1 LAESLLELKKKIASI
16 QKTGQITEAM
26 RMVSGVKLNRTE
38 KLDQEYTIYNDKV
51 RATVSHLMSSQIVK
65 QLGKETKEYN
75 EFGGSASI
83 DYSNFFDLGTLASLV
98 QPRKKIKSTGYLVI
112 SGDRGLVGSYNSQ
125 VIKNMMSI
133 FKDADAQDKDVKI
146 LAVGSVAAQFFKK
159 QNLNVVYEYSGV
171 SDVPTY
177 NEVRDIIQTAVKM
190 YLNGVYDELFVC
202 YTHHVNTLTS
212 AFRVESMLPISDIDI
227 NHKDTMPKDYIIEPD
242 VDSVL
247 KTVLP
252 QFAKSMIF
260 GAILDAKTAEHASS
274 MTAMQSASKNADDV
288 VSGLKTKL
296 NRARQAQITT
306 VSRHAQNQGGFG
318 CRLMDTHA

>member
-1 LAESLLELKKKIASI
+1 MAKSLLELKKKIASI

-51 RATVSHLMSSQIVK
+51 RATVSHLMSSQIVN
-65 QLGKETKEYN
+65 QLGKETNEYS
-75 EFGGSASI
+75 EFSGQSNI
-83 DYSNFFDLGTLASLV
+83 DYSSFFDLGTLASLV
-98 QPRKKIKSTGYLVI
+98 QPRKEIKSTGYLVI

-133 FKDADAQDKDVKI
+133 FKDADAQNKDVKI

-177 NEVRDIIQTAVKM
+177 NEVRDIVQTAVKM

-227 NHKDTMPKDYIIEPD
+227 NHKETMPKDYIIEPD
-242 VDSVL
+242 IDSVL

-274 MTAMQSASKNADDV
+274 MTAMQSASQNADDV

-306 VSRHAQNQGGFG
+306 EITEIIGGANA
-318 CRLMDTHA
+318 LE

>member
-1 LAESLLELKKKIASI
+1 MAESLLELKKKIASI

-51 RATVSHLMSSQIVK
+51 RATVSHLMSSQIVN
-65 QLGKETKEYN
+65 QLGKETNEYS
-75 EFGGSASI
+75 EFGSQSNI
-83 DYSNFFDLGTLASLV
+83 DYSSFFYFGTLVSLV
-98 QPRKKIKSTGYLVI
+98 QPRKEIKSTGYLVI

-133 FKDADAQDKDVKI
+133 FKDADAQNKDVKI

-177 NEVRDIIQTAVKM
+177 NEVRDIVQTAVKM

-227 NHKDTMPKDYIIEPD
+227 NHKETMPKDYIIEPD
-242 VDSVL
+242 IDSVL

-274 MTAMQSASKNADDV
+274 MTAMQSASQNADDV

-306 VSRHAQNQGGFG
+306 EITEIIGGANA
-318 CRLMDTHA
+318 LE

>member
-1 LAESLLELKKKIASI
+1 MAESLLELKKKIASI

-51 RATVSHLMSSQIVK
+51 RATVSHLMSSQIVN
-65 QLGKETKEYN
+65 QLGKETNEYS
-75 EFGGSASI
+75 EFGSQSNI
-83 DYSNFFDLGTLASLV
+83 DYSSFFDLGTLASLV
-98 QPRKKIKSTGYLVI
+98 QPRKEIKSTGYLVI

-133 FKDADAQDKDVKI
+133 FKDADAQNKDVKI

-177 NEVRDIIQTAVKM
+177 NEVRDIVQTAVKM

-227 NHKDTMPKDYIIEPD
+227 NHKETMPKDYIIEPD
-242 VDSVL
+242 IDSVL

-274 MTAMQSASKNADDV
+274 MTAMQSASQNADDV

-306 VSRHAQNQGGFG
+306 EITEIIGGANA
-318 CRLMDTHA
+318 LE

>member
-1 LAESLLELKKKIASI
+1 MAESLLELKKKIASI

-51 RATVSHLMSSQIVK
+51 RATVSHLMSSQIVN
-65 QLGKETKEYN
+65 QLGKETNEYS
-75 EFGGSASI
+75 EFGGQSNI
-83 DYSNFFDLGTLASLV
+83 DYSSFFDLGTLASLV
-98 QPRKKIKSTGYLVI
+98 QPRKEIKSTGYLVI

-133 FKDADAQDKDVKI
+133 FKDADAQNKDVKI
-146 LAVGSVAAQFFKK
+146 LAVGSVAAQFVKK

-177 NEVRDIIQTAVKM
+177 NEVRDIVQTAVKM

-227 NHKDTMPKDYIIEPD
+227 NHKETMPKDYIIEPD
-242 VDSVL
+242 IDSVL

-274 MTAMQSASKNADDV
+274 MTAMQSASQNADDV

-306 VSRHAQNQGGFG
+306 EITEIIGGANA
-318 CRLMDTHA
+318 LE

>member
-1 LAESLLELKKKIASI
+1 MAESLLELKKKIASI

-51 RATVSHLMSSQIVK
+51 RATVSHLMSSQIVN
-65 QLGKETKEYN
+65 QLGKETNEYS
-75 EFGGSASI
+75 EFGGQSNI
-83 DYSNFFDLGTLASLV
+83 DYSSFFDLGTLASLV
-98 QPRKKIKSTGYLVI
+98 QPRNEIKSTGYLVI

-133 FKDADAQDKDVKI
+133 FKDADAQNKDVKI

-177 NEVRDIIQTAVKM
+177 NEVRDIVQTAVKM

-227 NHKDTMPKDYIIEPD
+227 NHKETMPKDYIIEPD
-242 VDSVL
+242 IDSVL

-274 MTAMQSASKNADDV
+274 MTAMQSASQNADDV

-306 VSRHAQNQGGFG
+306 EITEIFGGANA
-318 CRLMDTHA
+318 LE

>member
-1 LAESLLELKKKIASI
+1 MAESLLELKKKIASI

-133 FKDADAQDKDVKI
+133 FKDADAQNKDVKI

-177 NEVRDIIQTAVKM
+177 NEVRDIIQTAVKL

-242 VDSVL
+242 IDSVL

-288 VSGLKTKL
+288 VFGLKTKL

-306 VSRHAQNQGGFG
+306 EITEIIGGANA
-318 CRLMDTHA
+318 LE

>member
-1 LAESLLELKKKIASI
+1 MAESLLELKKKIASI

-51 RATVSHLMSSQIVK
+51 RATVSHLMSSQIVN
-65 QLGKETKEYN
+65 QLGKETNEYS
-75 EFGGSASI
+75 EFSGQSNI
-83 DYSNFFDLGTLASLV
+83 DYSSFFDLGTLASLV
-98 QPRKKIKSTGYLVI
+98 QPRKEIKSTGYLVI

-133 FKDADAQDKDVKI
+133 FKDADAQNKDVKI

-177 NEVRDIIQTAVKM
+177 NEVRDIVQTAVKM

-227 NHKDTMPKDYIIEPD
+227 NHKETMPKDYIIEPD
-242 VDSVL
+242 IDSVL

-274 MTAMQSASKNADDV
+274 MTAMRSASQNADDV
-288 VSGLKTKL
+288 VSGLKAKL

-306 VSRHAQNQGGFG
+306 EITEIIGGANA
-318 CRLMDTHA
+318 LE

>member
-1 LAESLLELKKKIASI
+1 MAESLLELKKKIASI

-75 EFGGSASI
+75 EFGGSTSI

-177 NEVRDIIQTAVKM
+177 NEVRDIVQTAVKM

-306 VSRHAQNQGGFG
+306 EITEIIGGANA
-318 CRLMDTHA
+318 LE

>member
-1 LAESLLELKKKIASI
+1 MAESLLELKKKIASI

-51 RATVSHLMSSQIVK
+51 RATVSHLMSSQIVN
-65 QLGKETKEYN
+65 QLGKETNEYS
-75 EFGGSASI
+75 EFSGQSNI
-83 DYSNFFDLGTLASLV
+83 DYSSFFDLGTLASLV
-98 QPRKKIKSTGYLVI
+98 QPRKEIKSTGYLVI

-133 FKDADAQDKDVKI
+133 FKDADTQNKDVKI

-177 NEVRDIIQTAVKM
+177 NEVRDIVQTAVKM

-227 NHKDTMPKDYIIEPD
+227 NHKETMPKDYIIEPD
-242 VDSVL
+242 IDSVL

-274 MTAMQSASKNADDV
+274 MTAMQSASQNADDV

-306 VSRHAQNQGGFG
+306 EITEIIGGANA
-318 CRLMDTHA
+318 LE

>member
-1 LAESLLELKKKIASI
+1 MAESLLELKKKIASI

-51 RATVSHLMSSQIVK
+51 RATVSHLMSSQIVN
-65 QLGKETKEYN
+65 QLGKETNEYS
-75 EFGGSASI
+75 EFSGQSNI
-83 DYSNFFDLGTLASLV
+83 DYSSFFDLGTLASLV
-98 QPRKKIKSTGYLVI
+98 QPRKEIKSTGYLVI

-133 FKDADAQDKDVKI
+133 FKDADAQNKDVKI

-177 NEVRDIIQTAVKM
+177 NEVRDIVQTAVKM

-242 VDSVL
+242 IDSVL

-274 MTAMQSASKNADDV
+274 ITAMQSASQNADDV

-306 VSRHAQNQGGFG
+306 EITEIIGGANA
-318 CRLMDTHA
+318 LE

>member
-1 LAESLLELKKKIASI
+1 MAESLLELKKKIASI

-51 RATVSHLMSSQIVK
+51 RATVSHLMSSQIVN
-65 QLGKETKEYN
+65 QLGKETNEYS
-75 EFGGSASI
+75 EFSGQSNI
-83 DYSNFFDLGTLASLV
+83 DYSSFFDLGTLASLV
-98 QPRKKIKSTGYLVI
+98 QPRKEIKSTGYLVI
-112 SGDRGLVGSYNSQ
+112 SGDRGLVGSYHSQ

-133 FKDADAQDKDVKI
+133 FKDADAQNKDVKI

-177 NEVRDIIQTAVKM
+177 NEVRDIVQTAVKM

-227 NHKDTMPKDYIIEPD
+227 NHKETMPKDYIIEPD
-242 VDSVL
+242 IDSVL

-274 MTAMQSASKNADDV
+274 MTAMQSASQNADDV

-306 VSRHAQNQGGFG
+306 EITEIIGGANA
-318 CRLMDTHA
+318 LE

>member
-1 LAESLLELKKKIASI
+1 
-16 QKTGQITEAM
+16 
-26 RMVSGVKLNRTE
+26 MVSGVKLNRTE

-51 RATVSHLMSSQIVK
+51 RATVSHLMSSQIVN
-65 QLGKETKEYN
+65 QLGKETNEYS
-75 EFGGSASI
+75 EFSGQSNI
-83 DYSNFFDLGTLASLV
+83 DYSSFFDLGTLASLV
-98 QPRKKIKSTGYLVI
+98 QPRKEIKSTGYLVI

-133 FKDADAQDKDVKI
+133 FKDTDAQNKDVKI

-177 NEVRDIIQTAVKM
+177 NEVRDIVQTAVKM

-227 NHKDTMPKDYIIEPD
+227 NHKETMPKDYIIEPD
-242 VDSVL
+242 IDSVL

-274 MTAMQSASKNADDV
+274 MTAMQSASQNADDV

-306 VSRHAQNQGGFG
+306 EITEIIGGANA
-318 CRLMDTHA
+318 LE

>member
-1 LAESLLELKKKIASI
+1 MAESLLELKKKIASI

-98 QPRKKIKSTGYLVI
+98 QPRKIIKSTGYLVI

-133 FKDADAQDKDVKI
+133 FKDADAQNKDVKI

-177 NEVRDIIQTAVKM
+177 NEVRDIIQTAVKL

-242 VDSVL
+242 IDSVL

-306 VSRHAQNQGGFG
+306 EITEIIGGANA
-318 CRLMDTHA
+318 LE

>member
-1 LAESLLELKKKIASI
+1 MAESLLELKKKIASI

-51 RATVSHLMSSQIVK
+51 RATVSHLMSSQIVN
-65 QLGKETKEYN
+65 QLGKETNEYS
-75 EFGGSASI
+75 EFGGQSNI
-83 DYSNFFDLGTLASLV
+83 DYSSFFDLGTLASLV
-98 QPRKKIKSTGYLVI
+98 QPRKEIKSTGYLVI

-133 FKDADAQDKDVKI
+133 FKDADAQNKDVKI

-177 NEVRDIIQTAVKM
+177 NEVRDIVQTAVKM

-212 AFRVESMLPISDIDI
+212 AFRVESMLPISDTDI
-227 NHKDTMPKDYIIEPD
+227 NQKETMPKDYIIEPD
-242 VDSVL
+242 IDSVL

-274 MTAMQSASKNADDV
+274 MTAMQSASQNADDV

-306 VSRHAQNQGGFG
+306 EITEIIGGANA
-318 CRLMDTHA
+318 LE

>member
-1 LAESLLELKKKIASI
+1 MAESLLELKKKIASI

-83 DYSNFFDLGTLASLV
+83 DYSNFFDLGTRASLV

-306 VSRHAQNQGGFG
+306 EITEIIGGANA
-318 CRLMDTHA
+318 LE

>member
-1 LAESLLELKKKIASI
+1 MAESLLELKKKIASI

-125 VIKNMMSI
+125 LIKNMMSI

-306 VSRHAQNQGGFG
+306 EITEIIGGANA
-318 CRLMDTHA
+318 LE

>member
-1 LAESLLELKKKIASI
+1 MAESLLELKKKIASI

-51 RATVSHLMSSQIVK
+51 RATVSHLMSSQIVN
-65 QLGKETKEYN
+65 QLGKETNEYS
-75 EFGGSASI
+75 EFGGQSNI
-83 DYSNFFDLGTLASLV
+83 DYSSFFDLGTLASLV
-98 QPRKKIKSTGYLVI
+98 QPRKEIKSTGYLVI

-125 VIKNMMSI
+125 VIKNMMGI
-133 FKDADAQDKDVKI
+133 FKDADAQNKDVKI

-177 NEVRDIIQTAVKM
+177 NEVRDIVQTAVKM

-227 NHKDTMPKDYIIEPD
+227 NHKETMPKDYIIEPD
-242 VDSVL
+242 IDSVL

-274 MTAMQSASKNADDV
+274 MTAMQSASQNADDV
-288 VSGLKTKL
+288 VSGLKIKL

-306 VSRHAQNQGGFG
+306 EITEIIGGANA
-318 CRLMDTHA
+318 LE

>member
-1 LAESLLELKKKIASI
+1 
-16 QKTGQITEAM
+16 M

-51 RATVSHLMSSQIVK
+51 RATVSHLMSSQIVN
-65 QLGKETKEYN
+65 QLGKETNEYS
-75 EFGGSASI
+75 EFGGQTNI

-98 QPRKKIKSTGYLVI
+98 QPRKEIKSTGYLVI

-133 FKDADAQDKDVKI
+133 FKDADAQSKDVKI

-177 NEVRDIIQTAVKM
+177 NEVRDIVQTAVKM

-227 NHKDTMPKDYIIEPD
+227 NHKETMPKDYIIEPD
-242 VDSVL
+242 IDSVL

-274 MTAMQSASKNADDV
+274 MTAMQSASQNADDV

-306 VSRHAQNQGGFG
+306 EITEIIGGANA
-318 CRLMDTHA
+318 LE

>member
-1 LAESLLELKKKIASI
+1 MAESLLELKKKIASI

-75 EFGGSASI
+75 EFGGSVSI

-306 VSRHAQNQGGFG
+306 EITEIIGGANA
-318 CRLMDTHA
+318 LE

>member
-1 LAESLLELKKKIASI
+1 MAESLLELKKKIASI

-177 NEVRDIIQTAVKM
+177 NEVRDIVQTAVKM

-306 VSRHAQNQGGFG
+306 EITEIIGGANA
-318 CRLMDTHA
+318 LE

>member
-1 LAESLLELKKKIASI
+1 MAESLLELKKKIASI

-133 FKDADAQDKDVKI
+133 FKDADAQNKDVKI

-177 NEVRDIIQTAVKM
+177 NEVRDIIQTAVKL

-242 VDSVL
+242 IDSVL

-306 VSRHAQNQGGFG
+306 EITEIIGGANA
-318 CRLMDTHA
+318 LE

>member
-1 LAESLLELKKKIASI
+1 MAESLLELKKKIASI

-177 NEVRDIIQTAVKM
+177 NEVRDIIQTAVKL

-306 VSRHAQNQGGFG
+306 EITEIIGGANA
-318 CRLMDTHA
+318 LE

>member
-1 LAESLLELKKKIASI
+1 MAESLLELKKKIASI

-227 NHKDTMPKDYIIEPD
+227 DHKDTMPKDYIIEPD

-306 VSRHAQNQGGFG
+306 EITEIIGGANA
-318 CRLMDTHA
+318 LE

>member
-1 LAESLLELKKKIASI
+1 MAESLLELKKKIASI

-51 RATVSHLMSSQIVK
+51 RATVSHLMSSQIVN
-65 QLGKETKEYN
+65 QLGKETNEYS
-75 EFGGSASI
+75 EFGGQSNI
-83 DYSNFFDLGTLASLV
+83 DYSSFFDLGTLASLV
-98 QPRKKIKSTGYLVI
+98 QPRKEIKSTGYLVI

-133 FKDADAQDKDVKI
+133 FKDADAQNKDVKI

-177 NEVRDIIQTAVKM
+177 NEVRDIVQTAVKM

-227 NHKDTMPKDYIIEPD
+227 NHKETMPKDYIIEPD
-242 VDSVL
+242 IDSVL

-274 MTAMQSASKNADDV
+274 MTALQSASQNADDV

-306 VSRHAQNQGGFG
+306 EITEIIGGANA
-318 CRLMDTHA
+318 LE

>member
-1 LAESLLELKKKIASI
+1 MAESLLELKKKIASI

-242 VDSVL
+242 VDLVL

-306 VSRHAQNQGGFG
+306 EITEIIGGANA
-318 CRLMDTHA
+318 LE

>member
-1 LAESLLELKKKIASI
+1 MAESLLELKKKIASI

-51 RATVSHLMSSQIVK
+51 RATVSHLMRSQIVN
-65 QLGKETKEYN
+65 QLGKETNEYS
-75 EFGGSASI
+75 EFSGQSNI
-83 DYSNFFDLGTLASLV
+83 DYSSFFDLGTLASLV
-98 QPRKKIKSTGYLVI
+98 QPRKEIKSTGYLVI

-133 FKDADAQDKDVKI
+133 FKDADAQNKDVKI

-177 NEVRDIIQTAVKM
+177 NEVRDIVQTAVKM

-227 NHKDTMPKDYIIEPD
+227 NHKETMPKDYIIEPD
-242 VDSVL
+242 IDSVL

-274 MTAMQSASKNADDV
+274 MTAMQSASQNADDV

-306 VSRHAQNQGGFG
+306 EITEIIGGANA
-318 CRLMDTHA
+318 LE

>member
-1 LAESLLELKKKIASI
+1 MAESLLELKKKIASI

-65 QLGKETKEYN
+65 QLGKKTKEYN

-133 FKDADAQDKDVKI
+133 FKDADAQNKDVKI

-306 VSRHAQNQGGFG
+306 EITEIIGGANA
-318 CRLMDTHA
+318 LE

>member
-1 LAESLLELKKKIASI
+1 MAESLLELKKKIASI

-51 RATVSHLMSSQIVK
+51 RATVSHLMSSQIVN
-65 QLGKETKEYN
+65 QLGKETNEYS
-75 EFGGSASI
+75 EFSGQSNI
-83 DYSNFFDLGTLASLV
+83 DYSSFFDLGTLASLV
-98 QPRKKIKSTGYLVI
+98 QPRKEIKSTGYLVI

-133 FKDADAQDKDVKI
+133 FKDADAQNKDVKI

-177 NEVRDIIQTAVKM
+177 NEVRDIVQTAVKM

-227 NHKDTMPKDYIIEPD
+227 NHKETMPKDYIIEPD
-242 VDSVL
+242 IDSVL

-260 GAILDAKTAEHASS
+260 GAILDAKTAEHANS
-274 MTAMQSASKNADDV
+274 MTAMQSASQNADDV

-306 VSRHAQNQGGFG
+306 EITEIIGGANA
-318 CRLMDTHA
+318 LE

>member
-1 LAESLLELKKKIASI
+1 MAESLLELKKKIASI

-51 RATVSHLMSSQIVK
+51 RATVSHLMSSQIVN
-65 QLGKETKEYN
+65 QLGKETNEYS
-75 EFGGSASI
+75 EFSGQSNI
-83 DYSNFFDLGTLASLV
+83 DYSSFFDLGTLASLV
-98 QPRKKIKSTGYLVI
+98 QPRKEIKSTGYLVV

-133 FKDADAQDKDVKI
+133 FKDADAQNKDVKI
-146 LAVGSVAAQFFKK
+146 LVVGSVAAQFFKK

-177 NEVRDIIQTAVKM
+177 NEVRDIVQTAVKM

-227 NHKDTMPKDYIIEPD
+227 NHKETMPKDYIIEPD
-242 VDSVL
+242 IDSVL

-274 MTAMQSASKNADDV
+274 MTAMQSASQNADDV

-306 VSRHAQNQGGFG
+306 EITEIIGGANA
-318 CRLMDTHA
+318 LE

>member
-1 LAESLLELKKKIASI
+1 
-16 QKTGQITEAM
+16 M
-26 RMVSGVKLNRTE
+26 
-38 KLDQEYTIYNDKV
+38 
-51 RATVSHLMSSQIVK
+51 
-65 QLGKETKEYN
+65 
-75 EFGGSASI
+75 
-83 DYSNFFDLGTLASLV
+83 
-98 QPRKKIKSTGYLVI
+98 
-112 SGDRGLVGSYNSQ
+112 
-125 VIKNMMSI
+125 
-133 FKDADAQDKDVKI
+133 
-146 LAVGSVAAQFFKK
+146 
-159 QNLNVVYEYSGV
+159 YEYSGV

-306 VSRHAQNQGGFG
+306 EITEIIGGANA
-318 CRLMDTHA
+318 LE

>member
-1 LAESLLELKKKIASI
+1 MAESLLELKKKIASI

-288 VSGLKTKL
+288 VSGLKAKL

-306 VSRHAQNQGGFG
+306 EITEIIGGANA
-318 CRLMDTHA
+318 LE

>member
-1 LAESLLELKKKIASI
+1 MAESLLELKKKIASI

-51 RATVSHLMSSQIVK
+51 RATVSHLMSSQIVN
-65 QLGKETKEYN
+65 QLGKETNEYS
-75 EFGGSASI
+75 EFSGQSNI
-83 DYSNFFDLGTLASLV
+83 DYSSFFDLGTLASLV
-98 QPRKKIKSTGYLVI
+98 QPRKEIKSTGYLVI

-133 FKDADAQDKDVKI
+133 FKDADAQNKDVKI

-177 NEVRDIIQTAVKM
+177 NEVRDIVQTDVKM

-227 NHKDTMPKDYIIEPD
+227 NHKETMPKDYIIEPD
-242 VDSVL
+242 IDSVL

-274 MTAMQSASKNADDV
+274 MTAMQSASQNADDV

-306 VSRHAQNQGGFG
+306 EITEIIGGANA
-318 CRLMDTHA
+318 LE

>member
-1 LAESLLELKKKIASI
+1 MAESLLELKKKIASI

-51 RATVSHLMSSQIVK
+51 RATVSHLMSSQIVN
-65 QLGKETKEYN
+65 QLGKETNEYS
-75 EFGGSASI
+75 EFSGQSNI
-83 DYSNFFDLGTLASLV
+83 DYSSFFYFGTLASLV
-98 QPRKKIKSTGYLVI
+98 QPRKEINSTGYLVI

-133 FKDADAQDKDVKI
+133 FKDADAQNKDVKI

-177 NEVRDIIQTAVKM
+177 NEVRDIVQTAVKM

-227 NHKDTMPKDYIIEPD
+227 NHKETMPKDYIIEPD
-242 VDSVL
+242 IDSVL

-274 MTAMQSASKNADDV
+274 MTAMQSASQNADDV

-306 VSRHAQNQGGFG
+306 EITEIIGGANA
-318 CRLMDTHA
+318 LE

>member
-1 LAESLLELKKKIASI
+1 MAESLLELKKKIASI

-51 RATVSHLMSSQIVK
+51 RATVSHLISSQIVN
-65 QLGKETKEYN
+65 QLGKETNEN
-75 EFGGSASI
+75 SEFGGQSNI
-83 DYSNFFDLGTLASLV
+83 DYSSFFDLGTLASLV
-98 QPRKKIKSTGYLVI
+98 QPRKEIKSTGYLVI

-133 FKDADAQDKDVKI
+133 FKDADAQNKDVKI

-177 NEVRDIIQTAVKM
+177 NEVRDIVQTAVKM

-227 NHKDTMPKDYIIEPD
+227 NHKETMPKDYIIEPD
-242 VDSVL
+242 IDSVL

-274 MTAMQSASKNADDV
+274 MTAMQSASQNADDV

-306 VSRHAQNQGGFG
+306 EITEIIGGANA
-318 CRLMDTHA
+318 LE

>member
-1 LAESLLELKKKIASI
+1 MAESLLELKKKIASI

-38 KLDQEYTIYNDKV
+38 RLDQEYTIYNDKV
-51 RATVSHLMSSQIVK
+51 RATVSHLLSSQIVK

-306 VSRHAQNQGGFG
+306 EITEIIGGANA
-318 CRLMDTHA
+318 LE

>member
-1 LAESLLELKKKIASI
+1 MAESLLELKKKIATI

-51 RATVSHLMSSQIVK
+51 RATVSHLMSSQIVN
-65 QLGKETKEYN
+65 QLGKETNEYS
-75 EFGGSASI
+75 EFSGQSNI
-83 DYSNFFDLGTLASLV
+83 DYSSFFDLGTLASLV
-98 QPRKKIKSTGYLVI
+98 QPRKEIKSTGYLVI

-133 FKDADAQDKDVKI
+133 FKDADAQNKDVKI

-177 NEVRDIIQTAVKM
+177 NEVRDIVQTAVKM

-227 NHKDTMPKDYIIEPD
+227 NHKETMPKDYIIEPD
-242 VDSVL
+242 IDSVL

-274 MTAMQSASKNADDV
+274 MTAMQSASQNADDV

-306 VSRHAQNQGGFG
+306 EITEIIGGANA
-318 CRLMDTHA
+318 LE

>member
-1 LAESLLELKKKIASI
+1 MAESLLELKKKIASI

-51 RATVSHLMSSQIVK
+51 RATVSHLMSSQIVN
-65 QLGKETKEYN
+65 QLGKETNEYS
-75 EFGGSASI
+75 EFSGQSNI
-83 DYSNFFDLGTLASLV
+83 DYSSFFDLGTLASLV
-98 QPRKKIKSTGYLVI
+98 QPRKENKSTGYLVI

-133 FKDADAQDKDVKI
+133 FKDADAQNKDVKI

-177 NEVRDIIQTAVKM
+177 NEVRDIVQTAVKM

-227 NHKDTMPKDYIIEPD
+227 NHKETMSKDYIIEPD
-242 VDSVL
+242 IDSVL

-274 MTAMQSASKNADDV
+274 MTAMQSASQNADDV

-306 VSRHAQNQGGFG
+306 EITEIIGGANA
-318 CRLMDTHA
+318 LE

>member
-1 LAESLLELKKKIASI
+1 MAESLLELKKKIASI

-51 RATVSHLMSSQIVK
+51 RATVSHLMSSQIVN
-65 QLGKETKEYN
+65 QLGKETN
-75 EFGGSASI
+75 EDSEFSGQSNI
-83 DYSNFFDLGTLASLV
+83 DYSSFFDLGTLASLV
-98 QPRKKIKSTGYLVI
+98 QPRKEIKSTGYLVI

-133 FKDADAQDKDVKI
+133 FKDADAQNKDVKI

-177 NEVRDIIQTAVKM
+177 NEVRDIVQTAVKM

-227 NHKDTMPKDYIIEPD
+227 NHKETMPKDYIIEPD
-242 VDSVL
+242 IDSVL

-274 MTAMQSASKNADDV
+274 MTAMQSASQNADDV

-306 VSRHAQNQGGFG
+306 EITEIIGGANA
-318 CRLMDTHA
+318 LE